1 MSAPP
6 VTHVSSRDNPV
17 FKALRSLA
25 HGNTGYRK
33 QRRIW
38 AEGEHLSLAAL
49 NRGMRPVM
57 GIFSESFWPLAL
69 AEST

>member
-1 MSAPP
+1 MSAPS

-33 QRRIW
+33 QGRIW
-38 AEGEHLSLAAL
+38 AEGNDIGTRGGTFRFTMAAAEQ
-49 NRGMRPVM
+49 RPND
-57 GIFSESFWPLAL
+57 AR
-69 AEST
+69 